1 MYTFITTIKKTHLLQ
16 KLGILLILLSC
27 GCGAEEEPASK
38 TLVYDTN
45 KYLTYKRM
53 LLLAANS
60 YEWDSSLFQNTSEGT
75 WLYETENMSLE
86 ITEQENSA
94 EYKITLDNSVLVK
107 VSRDFVDNSTG
118 IVMYYTD
125 INNDKSPDVI
135 LVGEPPRGT
144 LTGPYWTYAYDIKNK
159 TEINLFDES
168 GKLTEL
174 QKQQLDGLL
183 TKDFYEI
190 FGKDISFEGGHPYID
205 SFGNIYYEIAVMTK
219 NTTNTGEAL
228 LHLSYDA
235 ETKTFQVMELQ
246 YMPRY
251 IE

>member
-1 MYTFITTIKKTHLLQ
+1 MKKICAVLST
-16 KLGILLILLSC
+16 LIVLLSC

-53 LLLAANS
+53 LLLASNS
-60 YEWDSSLFQNTSEGT
+60 YEWDSSRFQNTGEGT

-86 ITEQENSA
+86 ITEEENCV
-94 EYKITLDNSVLVK
+94 EYEIFLDNSVLVR
-107 VSRDFVDNSTG
+107 VSRDFVDNPTG
-118 IVMYYTD
+118 VVMYYTD

-135 LVGEPPRGT
+135 LIGEPPRGT

-168 GKLTEL
+168 GELTEL
-174 QKQQLDGLL
+174 QKQQLDKLL
-183 TKDFYEI
+183 TKDFYEV
-190 FGKDISFEGGHPYID
+190 FGNRDDISFEGGHPYID

-219 NTTNTGEAL
+219 ITTNTGEAL
-228 LHLSYDA
+228 LHLSFDA
-235 ETKTFQVMELQ
+235 ETDTFQVMELQ